1 MERHYL
7 PVLQMKDI
15 TAWGMDLLVRRRNDA
30 LIDRQISLMRSV
42 QRKLHN
48 NHIVVEINA
57 VKLTVH
63 VRESRSVDVNDIAE
77 VLSVI
82 FLSRSD
88 VIEVTTFREER
99 HERWCVF
106 SRGLGRRVEFMNDSV
121 VCFFFRCLRLIH

>member
-30 LIDRQISLMRSV
+30 LINRQISLMRSV
-42 QRKLHN
+42 QGKLN
-48 NHIVVEINA
+48 DNDIVGEIHA

-63 VRESRSVDVNDIAE
+63 VRESRSVGVNDIAE

-82 FLSRSD
+82 FLSCSD

-99 HERWCVF
+99 HELWCVF
-106 SRGLGRRVEFMNDSV
+106 SRGFG
-121 VCFFFRCLRLIH
+121 